1 MYYYYHQLR
10 EHSRWYEAFHQFLTS
25 RERERVAL
33 YSTIQCWIIVL
44 PENAHNWGEITKGGR
59 DYEEEEEEEE
69 GYIYVITLNR

>member
-1 MYYYYHQLR
+1 
-10 EHSRWYEAFHQFLTS
+10 
-25 RERERVAL
+25 VAL